1 MDFSIESKAQDLLQE
16 IASLLAERFPE
27 TEAQSL
33 QRFTQQFYHDV
44 AAEDLLERNSLDLY
58 GAALAAW
65 HFIHEC
71 VPNEHKVR
79 VYNPQFEQ
87 HGWQSAH
94 TIINTLMQ
102 DMPFL
107 VDSIRV
113 ALNQQGLTVH
123 LVIHPVF
130 VVSRNPQGELLAVI
144 ACEGEELEDICLPE
158 SDSNTL
164 YQRES
169 LMHIEVDRHTDPQLL
184 SEIAHSLS
192 SVLNDVHLAITDWQA
207 MRQQLTQILQELAT
221 TPPPVSSEE
230 LQETQ
235 AFLHW
240 ISENRFTFL
249 GYREYQLAQQKGE
262 DYLQAVPNSG
272 LGILRSNAQQAKIS
286 HSFSALPPQLRKL
299 AYDPHLLLLTKANSR
314 ATVHRPSYMDYIGI
328 KRINAQG
335 QVTGEW
341 RFLGLYTAAVYHS
354 SSLEIP
360 VLREKV
366 QFVME
371 NANYRRSSHR
381 HKALLNILESY
392 PRDEL
397 FQISAQQLSHIA
409 LGILQLQERQRIR
422 VFVRSDTY
430 GRFVSCI
437 VFVPR
442 DHYDTDIRG
451 KMQQVLLQT
460 FDGTNIES
468 TVMLSD
474 SVLAQVHFVIHTP
487 TGSHF
492 NINLKDLETRLIAV
506 TLEWH
511 DHLYAALMEHCG
523 EERGTSLFRRYQ
535 NAFPVAYRA
544 DFSARHAVYD
554 IERIEQLQQTG
565 NDLGMSLYCPIE
577 ATDNLLQFKIFHSP
591 AQICLS
597 EVLPMLENMGVRV
610 TNERSYHIQ
619 GSKQANFWLH
629 EFSLLHQEKQELD
642 LSQLKE
648 RFHATFERI
657 WRGEVENDGF
667 NRLVLRA
674 GFSWRE
680 IVIFRAYCKY
690 LRQAGSTFS
699 QLYIEQALANNPE
712 ITRKLLR
719 LFYLRCDPQQVDGA
733 QSEEL
738 QAHIQKSL
746 DRVSSLDE
754 DRILRRFLSLILA
767 TLRTNYFQQQMEALP
782 KPYLAFKFDPS
793 KIPELPEPRPMF
805 EISVYSPRME
815 GVHLRG
821 GKVARGGIRWSDRLE
836 DFRTEILGL
845 VKAQRVKNALIVPV
859 GAKGGFVI
867 KTLAADA
874 DRQTILAEAIHCYQT
889 LIRGLL
895 DLTDNI
901 VAGQVIPPPD
911 VVRHDEDDPY
921 LVVAADKGTASF
933 SDIANAIA
941 KEYHFWLGDAFAS
954 GGSAGYDH
962 KKMGITARGAWD
974 SVKRHFRT
982 LGVDVQQQAFTVVG
996 IGDMAGDVFGNGMLL
1011 SPQIKLVAAFN
1022 YQHIFLDP
1030 NPDPTPSLLERRR
1043 LFNLPRSTWADYDVA
1058 LISTGGGVFER
1069 KSKSIALSPEIRE
1082 VLAIKEEQ
1090 LAPADLIRALLRAP
1104 VDLLWNGGIGTYVKA
1119 HSEHHI
1125 DVNDRANDALR
1136 INGEDLRCKV
1146 VGEGGNLG
1154 FTQLGRVEYALKG
1167 GRIYTDAIDNSGG
1180 VDCSDHEVNLKIL
1193 LNAIVAAGDLTEKQR
1208 DQILAEMTDS
1218 IGQLLVRDNYLQT
1231 QAVSLSCALSAQLL
1245 DAHTRFMHH
1254 LEQQG
1259 KLDRY
1264 LERLPDDKALA
1275 ERRAAQ
1281 IGLTSPELC
1290 VLLAYSKISLYEEL
1304 LASDFPEDA
1313 YLQKLLLSYFP
1324 QPLPQRFPEQI
1335 SQHRLHRE
1343 IIATLATNQ
1352 AINHGGLS
1360 IYLLSEETGLSAPEI
1375 MRAFLVAWEVFG
1387 MQQWW
1392 AEIEALDSLMNT
1404 PLQLTLFIEA
1414 QKLMERATRWLL
1426 RNHHLPLNI
1435 SESIASLQPSV
1446 TLLARQLY
1454 DLVTDADR
1462 EVWDKWSSHFENL
1475 GAPADLAR
1483 GIASFLPWLSALDI
1497 VEVASQQAIPLE
1509 QVAVVHFNLGNTL
1522 KLNWLR
1528 DHVSA
1533 LPRDNRWTALS
1544 RSALR
1549 DELYRNHRALSSLV
1563 IKSSPPNT
1571 APELQLAHWMQQNQ
1585 GAMLRCQQILNE
1597 IGKVASPDLSMLSV
1611 ALREIR
1617 NLV

>member
-1 MDFSIESKAQDLLQE
+1 
-16 IASLLAERFPE
+16 
-27 TEAQSL
+27 
-33 QRFTQQFYHDV
+33 
-44 AAEDLLERNSLDLY
+44 
-58 GAALAAW
+58 
-65 HFIHEC
+65 
-71 VPNEHKVR
+71 
-79 VYNPQFEQ
+79 
-87 HGWQSAH
+87 
-94 TIINTLMQ
+94 
-102 DMPFL
+102 
-107 VDSIRV
+107 
-113 ALNQQGLTVH
+113 
-123 LVIHPVF
+123 
-130 VVSRNPQGELLAVI
+130 
-144 ACEGEELEDICLPE
+144 
-158 SDSNTL
+158 
-164 YQRES
+164 
-169 LMHIEVDRHTDPQLL
+169 
-184 SEIAHSLS
+184 
-192 SVLNDVHLAITDWQA
+192 
-207 MRQQLTQILQELAT
+207 
-221 TPPPVSSEE
+221 
-230 LQETQ
+230 
-235 AFLHW
+235 
-240 ISENRFTFL
+240 
-249 GYREYQLAQQKGE
+249 
-262 DYLQAVPNSG
+262 
-272 LGILRSNAQQAKIS
+272 
-286 HSFSALPPQLRKL
+286 
-299 AYDPHLLLLTKANSR
+299 
-314 ATVHRPSYMDYIGI
+314 
-328 KRINAQG
+328 
-335 QVTGEW
+335 
-341 RFLGLYTAAVYHS
+341 
-354 SSLEIP
+354 
-360 VLREKV
+360 
-366 QFVME
+366 
-371 NANYRRSSHR
+371 
-381 HKALLNILESY
+381 
-392 PRDEL
+392 
-397 FQISAQQLSHIA
+397 
-409 LGILQLQERQRIR
+409 
-422 VFVRSDTY
+422 
-430 GRFVSCI
+430 

-442 DHYDTDIRG
+442 DHYDTEIR
-451 KMQQVLLQT
+451 KQMQQVLLEAFNGNT
-460 FDGTNIES
+460 IES
-468 TVMLSD
+468 TVLLSD

-492 NINLKDLETRLIAV
+492 NVDVKALEEHLIAV
-506 TLEWH
+506 TREWS
-511 DHLYAALMEHCG
+511 DHLRDALMEHCG
-523 EERGTSLFRRYQ
+523 EERGNSLFRRYQ
-535 NAFPVAYRA
+535 DACPVAYCA
-544 DFSARHAVYD
+544 DFTARHAVYD
-554 IERIEQLQQTG
+554 IERIEKLLQTS
-565 NDLGMSLYCPIE
+565 NDLGMSLYRPIE
-577 ATDNLLQFKIFHSP
+577 ATDNVLQFKIFHSP

-610 TNERSYHIQ
+610 VNERSYHIQ
-619 GSKQANFWLH
+619 GAGQLQFWLH
-629 EFSLLHQEKQELD
+629 EFSLLHQEKRELD
-642 LSQLKE
+642 LTQLKE

-680 IVIFRAYCKY
+680 IVVFRAYCKY

-699 QLYIEQALANNPE
+699 QVYIEQALANNPE
-712 ITRKLLR
+712 ITRQLLQ
-719 LFYLRCDPQQVDGA
+719 LFYLRCDPAQVDTA
-733 QSEEL
+733 QSETV
-738 QAHIQKSL
+738 QTQIQKSL
-746 DRVSSLDE
+746 DCVSSLDE
-754 DRILRRFLSLILA
+754 DRILRRFLVLILA
-767 TLRTNYFQQQMEALP
+767 TLRTNFFQKQADGSS
-782 KPYLAFKFDPS
+782 KAYLAFKFDPL
-793 KIPELPEPRPMF
+793 KIPDLPEPRPMF

-874 DRQTILAEAIHCYQT
+874 DRQKILAEAIHCYQT

-895 DLTDNI
+895 DVTDNL
-901 VAGQVIPPPD
+901 VAGQVIPPPN

-941 KEYHFWLGDAFAS
+941 KEYNFWLGDAFAS

-962 KKMGITARGAWD
+962 KKMGITARGAWE

-982 LGVDVQQQAFTVVG
+982 LGVDVQQQPFTVVG

-1030 NPDPTPSLLERRR
+1030 NPDPVPSLEERRR
-1043 LFNLPRSTWADYDVA
+1043 LFNLPRSTWADYDTA
-1058 LISTGGGVFER
+1058 LISKGGGVFER
-1069 KSKSIALSPEIRE
+1069 KSKSITLSPEIRA

-1119 HSEHHI
+1119 HSEHHA

-1208 DQILAEMTDS
+1208 NQVLAEMTDS
-1218 IGQLLVRDNYLQT
+1218 IGQLLMRDNYLQT
-1231 QAVSLSCALSAQLL
+1231 QAVSLSCVLSAQLL
-1245 DAHTRFMHH
+1245 DAHTRFMHY

-1290 VLLAYSKISLYEEL
+1290 VLLAYSKINLYEEL

-1335 SQHRLHRE
+1335 RQHRLHRE

-1352 AINHGGLS
+1352 AVNYGGLS
-1360 IYLLSEETGLSAPEI
+1360 VYLLSEETGLSAPEI

-1392 AEIEALDSLMNT
+1392 AEIEALDCQMNT

-1426 RNHHLPLNI
+1426 RNYPLPLNI
-1435 SESIASLQPSV
+1435 SANIARLQPSV
-1446 TLLARQLY
+1446 TLLATQLY
-1454 DLVTDADR
+1454 DLVTDTDR
-1462 EVWDKWSSHFENL
+1462 EVWDKWTSHFENL
-1475 GAPADLAR
+1475 GAPLGLAR

-1549 DELYRNHRALSSLV
+1549 DELYKNHRALTSLV
-1563 IKSSPPNT
+1563 IKNSPPHT
-1571 APELQLAHWMQQNQ
+1571 TPELQLTHWMQQNQ
-1585 GAMLRCQQILNE
+1585 GAMLRCQQTLNE

-1617 NLV
+1617 NLVYIN

>member
-1 MDFSIESKAQDLLQE
+1 MNYSSDSKADELLQE
-16 IASLLAERFPE
+16 VAKLLTERFPE
-27 TEAQSL
+27 IEARNL
-33 QRFTQQFYHDV
+33 QLFTQQFFHDV
-44 AAEDLLERNSLDLY
+44 AAEDLLERSCIDLY
-58 GAALAAW
+58 GAVLAAW
-65 HFIHEC
+65 HFIRDYP
-71 VPNEHKVR
+71 PNEHKVR

-107 VDSIRV
+107 VDSIRM
-113 ALNQQGLTVH
+113 ALNQQGLTAH
-123 LVIHPVF
+123 LIIHPV
-130 VVSRNPQGELLAVI
+130 LVI
-144 ACEGEELEDICLPE
+144 ARNAQGQLQEILPSQGDNDLENSCPPDDEAGLC
-158 SDSNTL
+158 

-184 SEIAHSLS
+184 SEIAYALS
-192 SVLNDVHLAITDWQA
+192 NVLNDVRLSVTDWDA
-207 MRQQLTQILQELAT
+207 MHQKLEEILQELHNN
-221 TPPPVSSEE
+221 PPPVDPEE

-235 AFLHW
+235 EFLRWAGGNH
-240 ISENRFTFL
+240 FTFL
-249 GYREYQLAQQKGE
+249 GYREYQLLQQQGE
-262 DYLQAVPNSG
+262 DYLQGVPNSG
-272 LGILRSNAQQAKIS
+272 LGILRNTTPQIS
-286 HSFSALPPQLRKL
+286 HSFSALPPELRKL
-299 AYDPHLLLLTKANSR
+299 AHNPHLLLLTKANSR
-314 ATVHRPSYMDYIGI
+314 STVHRPSYMDYIGI
-328 KRINAQG
+328 KRIDAQG
-335 QVTGEW
+335 KVIGER
-341 RFLGLYTAAVYHS
+341 RFLGLYTSTVYHS
-354 SSLEIP
+354 SSLDIP
-360 VLREKV
+360 ILYQKV
-366 QFVME
+366 RFVMDS
-371 NANYRRSSHR
+371 ANYRRSSHR
-381 HKALLNILESY
+381 YKALLNILETY

-397 FQISAQQLSHIA
+397 FQITAQQLHQTA

-422 VFVRSDTY
+422 VFIRPDTY

-442 DHYDTDIRG
+442 DHYDTEIR
-451 KMQQVLLQT
+451 KQMQQVLLQT
-460 FDGTNIES
+460 FNGNTIES
-468 TVMLSD
+468 TVLLSD

-492 NINLKDLETRLIAV
+492 NVDVKALEEHLIAV
-506 TLEWH
+506 TREWG
-511 DHLYAALMEHCG
+511 DHLRDALMEHGG
-523 EERGTSLFRRYQ
+523 EERGNSLFRRYQ
-535 NAFPVAYRA
+535 DAFPVAYCA
-544 DFSARHAVYD
+544 DFTARHAVYD
-554 IERIEQLQQTG
+554 IERIEKLLQT
-565 NDLGMSLYCPIE
+565 NNNLGMSLYRPIE
-577 ATDNLLQFKIFHSP
+577 ATDNVLQFKIFHSP

-610 TNERSYHIQ
+610 VNERSYHIQ
-619 GSKQANFWLH
+619 GAGQPQFWLH
-629 EFSLLHQEKQELD
+629 EFSLLHQEKRELD
-642 LSQLKE
+642 VTQLKE

-690 LRQAGSTFS
+690 LRQAGSNFS

-712 ITRKLLR
+712 ITRQLLQ
-719 LFYLRCDPQQVDGA
+719 LFYLRCDPQQADAA
-733 QSEEL
+733 QSESV
-738 QAHIQKSL
+738 QAQIQKSL
-746 DRVSSLDE
+746 DHVSSLDE
-754 DRILRRFLSLILA
+754 DRILRRFLVLILA
-767 TLRTNYFQQQMEALP
+767 TLRSNYFQKQADGESKA
-782 KPYLAFKFDPS
+782 YLAFKFDPL
-793 KIPELPEPRPMF
+793 KIPDLPEPRPMF

-821 GKVARGGIRWSDRLE
+821 GRVARGGIRWSDRLE

-941 KEYHFWLGDAFAS
+941 KEYNFWLGDAFAS

-962 KKMGITARGAWD
+962 KKMGITARGAWE
-974 SVKRHFRT
+974 SVKRHFRA
-982 LGVDVQQQAFTVVG
+982 LGVDVQQQPFTVVG

-1030 NPDPTPSLLERRR
+1030 NPDPVPSLEERRR
-1043 LFNLPRSTWADYDVA
+1043 LFNLPRSTWADYDAA
-1058 LISTGGGVFER
+1058 LISKGGGVFER
-1069 KSKSIALSPEIRE
+1069 KSKSITLSPEIRA

-1119 HSEHHI
+1119 HSEHHA

-1208 DQILAEMTDS
+1208 DQVLAEMTDS

-1231 QAVSLSCALSAQLL
+1231 QAVSLSNVLSAQLL

-1264 LERLPDDKALA
+1264 LERLPDDKALS

-1290 VLLAYSKISLYEEL
+1290 VLLAYSKIHLYEEL

-1360 IYLLSEETGLSAPEI
+1360 VYLLSEETGLSAPEI
-1375 MRAFLVAWEVFG
+1375 MRSFLVAWEVFG

-1392 AEIEALDSLMNT
+1392 AEIEALDCQMNT

-1426 RNHHLPLNI
+1426 RNHRLPLNI
-1435 SESIASLQPSV
+1435 SHSITSLQPSV
-1446 TLLARQLY
+1446 TLLASQLY

-1462 EVWDKWSSHFENL
+1462 EMWDKWAVHFENL
-1475 GAPADLAR
+1475 GAPSNLAR

-1497 VEVASQQAIPLE
+1497 VEVASQQAIALE

-1549 DELYRNHRALSSLV
+1549 DELYKNHRALTSLV

-1571 APELQLAHWMQQNQ
+1571 APELQLAQWMQQNQ
-1585 GAMLRCQQILNE
+1585 GAMLRCQQTLNE
-1597 IGKVASPDLSMLSV
+1597 IGKIANPDLSMLSV